1 MVNTANF
8 KSSKK
13 DVIAYLLYAVVF
25 LLILWLANGVVKRM
39 ALPTYGAWTG
49 NVPLENKIKLLRQF
63 AADGPIDAVVMG
75 SSSADQ
81 GFSAQTFSTE
91 MSHRLGRPVR
101 VFNMA
106 TGAGD
111 WQMFPILYQLTRLY
125 AAPQRL
131 YILHSVN
138 TGTGNDHLALNT
150 PWPDGQF
157 MHSSAGRFFKS
168 PTLYKI
174 SAAFWLSSLIN
185 DGGAARDLFLYGIY
199 RNAPSSSLLNY
210 PASAYGDK
218 ISHMFMHDPKDF
230 DSYRATLERTVI
242 KAASLFQD
250 QSISHNCKSSN
261 PFFSNDDLHAIA
273 ELSVLLHRDGV
284 KLTVVAHDTPAA
296 YSLQSPEF
304 ERAKKIYYEQAIKEC
319 LNPDELV
326 YPVAFIPQRYETEDI
341 QHLNVY
347 GARRITRQIA
357 ASIHGGTLP
366 AATPRAFLTQQ
377 IYPAT
382 TDFHHLVG
390 VILSGSASQ
399 RTISVDYYTFNV
411 MPVDQ
416 ETMRRTANLQLE
428 LIDDKGMVHVGRATD
443 SDGKRI
449 SFSFGH
455 SLPQNDNAFIARL
468 VENLP
473 DGNKHHLIVPIQS
486 YTWTR

>member
-1 MVNTANF
+1 M
-8 KSSKK
+8 
-13 DVIAYLLYAVVF
+13 AYLLYAVVF
-25 LLILWLANGVVKRM
+25 LIVLWFANDIVRQMG
-39 ALPTYGAWTG
+39 LPTYGAWTG
-49 NVPLENKIKLLRQF
+49 NVPLENKIKLLREF
-63 AADGPIDAVVMG
+63 AANGPIDAVVMG

-81 GFSAQTFSTE
+81 GFSAQTFSAE

-125 AAPQRL
+125 AAPKQL

-138 TGTGNDHLALNT
+138 TGTGNDHLAPNT

-157 MHSSAGRFFKS
+157 MHSSAGRFLKR
-168 PTLYKI
+168 PTLHKI
-174 SAAFWLSSLIN
+174 SAALWLSSLIN

-230 DSYRATLERTVI
+230 NSYRATLERTVI
-242 KAASLFQD
+242 KSAALLLD
-250 QSISHNCKSSN
+250 QSTPHDCTSSN
-261 PFFSNDDLHAIA
+261 PFFSKDDLSAIA
-273 ELSVLLHRDGV
+273 ELRMLLSRDGV
-284 KLTVVAHDTPAA
+284 KLTAVAHDTPAA

-319 LNPDELV
+319 LKPDELV

-341 QHLNVY
+341 QHINVH
-347 GARRITRQIA
+347 GARRIASQVA
-357 ASIHGGTLP
+357 ANIQGNTLP
-366 AATPRAFLTQQ
+366 VSTPRAFLTQK
-377 IYPAT
+377 IYPT
-382 TDFHHLVG
+382 TIDFHHLVG
-390 VILSGSASQ
+390 VIFSGSASQ
-399 RTISVDYYTFNV
+399 RTISIDYYTFNV

-416 ETMRRTANLQLE
+416 ATMRRKANLQLE
-428 LIDDKGMVHVGRATD
+428 LIDDQGTVHVGRAIE

-449 SFSFGH
+449 SFAFAD

-473 DGNKHHLIVPIQS
+473 DGNRHHLIVPIQS